1 MKIKLKKDLYH
12 RHFTNEPISFHATFD
27 NLTPEEIEMH
37 GLKKS
42 IHGPRGQFIVRL
54 VYNFENDV
62 ERASK
67 LSGN

>member
-1 MKIKLKKDLYH
+1 
-12 RHFTNEPISFHATFD
+12 
-27 NLTPEEIEMH
+27 MH